1 MAISYNEY
9 GKDKDKHVLFIHGLG
24 SSSIAWRDI
33 PDALS
38 DYFHTIT
45 VDLIGFGRS
54 DKPETADYTIKG
66 FSKFIVDFLTKEI
79 RIGKNEK
86 ISIVGHSLGGY
97 IAADVAI
104 ENKDLVEKLV
114 LIDSS
119 GMLQKPT
126 SLLNQYL
133 EAAIEE
139 EPVVRYNKLKRVFEQ
154 LYAYP
159 SFLPPIVVD
168 IFVQTIVKPG
178 AKNAFVSA
186 FNNSTKTTIGL
197 DRLKQIQDLPCLIIW
212 GKNDNLI
219 PLEYANMF
227 KNALPY
233 AKYEEID
240 IAGHAPFVEKTASVH
255 EKLRKFLTEDN
266 HKM

>member
-1 MAISYNEY
+1 
-9 GKDKDKHVLFIHGLG
+9 VLI
-24 SSSIAWRDI
+24 
-33 PDALS
+33 
-38 DYFHTIT
+38 
-45 VDLIGFGRS
+45 
-54 DKPETADYTIKG
+54 
-66 FSKFIVDFLTKEI
+66 
-79 RIGKNEK
+79 
-86 ISIVGHSLGGY
+86 
-97 IAADVAI
+97 
-104 ENKDLVEKLV
+104 

-119 GMLQKPT
+119 GMLEKPT
-126 SLLNQYL
+126 PLLNQYR

-168 IFVQTIVKPG
+168 IFVQTIIKQG

-186 FNNSTKTTIGL
+186 FNNSTRTTIGL
-197 DRLKQIQDLPCLIIW
+197 NRLKQIQDLPCLIIW
-212 GKNDNLI
+212 GKKHNLI

-227 KNALPY
+227 KNALPS

-240 IAGHAPFVEKTASVH
+240 IAGHAPFVGNTASVY
-255 EKLRKFLTEDN
+255 EKLRKFLMEDN